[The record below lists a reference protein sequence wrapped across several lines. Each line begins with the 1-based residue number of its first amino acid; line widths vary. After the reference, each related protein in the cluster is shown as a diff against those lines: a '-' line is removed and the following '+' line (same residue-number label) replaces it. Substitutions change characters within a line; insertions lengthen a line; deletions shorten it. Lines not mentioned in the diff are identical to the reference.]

1 MKKIIYISI
10 LLFIVFSCKKQ
21 QTENTNINNQ
31 EETHQDGE
39 IAITKKQFKAN
50 DFKLGS
56 LEKRDFPEIVNA
68 NGMID
73 VPPQSK
79 QIVTSFYGGTIQK
92 SNLLIGD
99 KVRKGQAL
107 VTIENPEFITLQQEY
122 LEIKE
127 QLSFLQNEYKRQKT
141 LFEEQITSQKKY
153 LEAKSKYQ
161 KQVAGY
167 NGLKKQLELLH
178 ISPKQVEAGKITST
192 ITLYAKI
199 NGYVTKVNV
208 STGTH
213 ISSNDV
219 ILEIVNTNHIHVEL
233 TVFEKDIMKIK
244 KGQEILFKIPEASDK
259 EYEAEVHLVGTSIDK
274 NNRSIKVHG
283 HLHEET
289 KNNFV
294 VGMFVEAQI
303 ETGHSISNALP
314 SEAVIEEGEHNVV
327 LVLEQ
332 ETPEE
337 YHFKSMEVTIGKSY
351 KGFTEI
357 LSKNISAKD
366 KILIKGGFN
375 LIGAEGGGHSH

>member
-10 LLFIVFSCKKQ
+10 LLFVVFSCKETQNKQ
-21 QTENTNINNQ
+21 TSNEHQ
-31 EETHQDGE
+31 EEAHDDHE
-39 IAITKKQFKAN
+39 ITISKKQFIAN
-50 DFKLGS
+50 DFKLGG
-56 LEKRDFPEIVNA
+56 LEKRDFPETVTA

-79 QIVTSFYGGTIQK
+79 QIITSFYGGTIQK

-99 KVRKGQAL
+99 KVHKGQAL

-127 QLSFLQNEYKRQKT
+127 QLAYLQNEYKRQKT

-161 KQVAGY
+161 KQVAKLY
-167 NGLKKQLELLH
+167 GLKKQLQLLH
-178 ISPKQVEAGKITST
+178 ISPKQVEAGKMTST

-208 STGTH
+208 STGTY
-213 ISSNDV
+213 ISPNDV

-244 KGQEILFKIPEASDK
+244 KGQEILFKIPEASNK
-259 EYEAEVHLVGTSIDK
+259 EYEAEVHLVGTSIDE

-283 HLHEET
+283 HLHKET

-294 VGMFVEAQI
+294 VGMFVEAKI
-303 ETGHSISNALP
+303 IVDKKSLP
-314 SEAVIEEGEHNVV
+314 AIPEEAVVEIDGKNYVLILEEENKDSYRFEKVTVSV
-327 LVLEQ
+327 LR
-332 ETPEE
+332 
-337 YHFKSMEVTIGKSY
+337 
-351 KGFTEI
+351 
-357 LSKNISAKD
+357 KNDQYVAIQSPKISATT
-366 KILIKGGFN
+366 KILTKGAFDLLGEV
-375 LIGAEGGGHSH
+375 GEDEH